1 MTNELNKE
9 TLLQQFDDG
18 LFAGGIHIFDSVA
31 STSDWASAELRLGRQ
46 TPFVCIADHQSKGR
60 GRRGRH
66 WISPP
71 GANIY
76 MSIARH
82 FELPPEQLGLLSLA
96 QGVAVIRAL
105 TGSGVKGAWLK
116 WPNDV
121 FIKQDKIAGILIE
134 TSQLRPNSC
143 NVVIGIGLNYR
154 MPAGAMPESGIH
166 WTDVVQAAGSG
177 PVPDRNDMVMM
188 LITEVVK
195 MCDHYQENTLSI
207 FKELQAELGALTGKD
222 VSLHLDNGN
231 LLEGTVLGINQRGE
245 LRVRVQG
252 HERVFNSADIS
263 LRQIANADN

>member
-1 MTNELNKE
+1 MTNELDKE
-9 TLLQQFDDG
+9 ILLQQIEDG
-18 LFAGGIHIFDSVA
+18 LFPGGIHIFDSVD
-31 STSDWASAELRLGRQ
+31 STNDWVSAELRQGRQ
-46 TPFVCIADHQSKGR
+46 TPFVCIADHQSRGR

-76 MSIARH
+76 LSIAWH

-105 TGSGVKGAWLK
+105 TSSRIKGAWLK

-121 FIKQDKIAGILIE
+121 LINQDKIAGILIE
-134 TSQLRPNSC
+134 TSRLRANSC

-154 MPAGAMPESGIH
+154 MPASAMPESDIH
-166 WTDVVQAAGSG
+166 WTDVAHAAGSE
-177 PVPDRNDMVMM
+177 PVPDRNNMVMM

-195 MCDHYQENTLSI
+195 MCDRYQENALSM
-207 FKELQAELGALTGKD
+207 FKELQGELGALTGKD
-222 VSLHLDNGN
+222 VSLHLDNGT
-231 LLEGTVLGINQRGE
+231 LLNGTVLGINQRGE

-252 HERVFNSADIS
+252 RERVFNSADIS
-263 LRQIANADN
+263 LRQMDNVDN